1 MPRKADRKRQP
12 VADIFREVDEDI
24 RQERY
29 EKLWKR
35 YRWWLLGLV
44 VALIGAVAAYVII
57 DEQNESLRREEGL
70 RFAAALSELDAGRPQ
85 EAATLFKD
93 LAEDTDSGYLALAR
107 LRAADALATAGDR
120 SGAVNL
126 YDELSA
132 DSRASLLYRE
142 LGVLLAAEHL
152 LDNAPPQDVMQRL
165 APLVSGDGP
174 WRSLAIELTGL
185 AQIKAGR
192 TDAARQ
198 IFTDL
203 SQDSTAPSG
212 VTARAQ
218 ELLASLGG
226 PLKFDS
232 EPAVQDT
239 ATE

>member
-1 MPRKADRKRQP
+1 

-29 EKLWKR
+29 TKLWKR

-44 VALIGAVAAYVII
+44 VALIGAVAAYVVI

-70 RFAAALSELDAGRPQ
+70 RFAAALSEFEAGRPK
-85 EAATLFKD
+85 EAAAQFRA
-93 LAEDTDSGYLALAR
+93 LADDTDSGYLVLAR
-107 LRAADALATAGDR
+107 LRAADALAAAGDR
-120 SGAVNL
+120 SAAVAL

-132 DSRASLLYRE
+132 DSQAKLRYRE

-174 WRSLAIELTGL
+174 WRSLAVELTGL
-185 AQIKAGR
+185 AQVKAGQ

-198 IFTDL
+198 IFADL
-203 SQDSTAPSG
+203 SQDLTAPRG
-212 VTARAQ
+212 VRARAK
-218 ELLASLGG
+218 ELLAGLGG
-226 PLKFDS
+226 PLKLNS
-232 EPAVQDT
+232 EPAT
-239 ATE
+239 TNTTIN

>member
-1 MPRKADRKRQP
+1 M
-12 VADIFREVDEDI
+12 ADIFREVDEDI
-24 RQERY
+24 RHERY

-35 YRWWLLGLV
+35 YRWWLLGLI
-44 VALIGAVAAYVII
+44 VALIAAVAAYVII

-70 RFAAALSELDAGRPQ
+70 QFAAALAELEAGRPKQ
-85 EAATLFKD
+85 AAAQFKA
-93 LAEDTDSGYLALAR
+93 LADSTDSGYLALAR
-107 LRAADALATAGDR
+107 LRAADALAASGDR
-120 SGAVNL
+120 SGAVAL

-152 LDNAPPQDVMQRL
+152 LDSAPPQDVMQRL

-192 TDAARQ
+192 TEAARQ
-198 IFTDL
+198 IFADL
-203 SQDSTAPSG
+203 SQDVQAPSG
-212 VTARAQ
+212 VRARAQ

-226 PLKFDS
+226 PLNADS
-232 EPAVQDT
+232 EPAAPDS
-239 ATE
+239 AAE